1 MFALSGLVLFV
12 GMICVLQF
20 QWSARG
26 LVRAR
31 R

>member
-1 MFALSGLVLFV
+1 MFALSSLGLFV

-20 QWSARG
+20 QWAARG

>member
-1 MFALSGLVLFV
+1 MFALSSLGLFV
-12 GMICVLQF
+12 GMICVLHF
-20 QWSARG
+20 QWAARG